1 MLNVLMFYIFLLG
14 AIVGSFLNVVALR
27 WGTKMSSVSGRSV
40 CFHCNKTLK
49 WFEVVPIMSFIFLRG
64 KCRSCKTRLS
74 ARYLVVEIL
83 TGLVF
88 VGAFI
93 RQYDL
98 WPIYGVMTNGLTY
111 SILFFFYYVVI
122 FSILIIIVLYD
133 IRHKIIPDELVYTFI
148 SLSVAK
154 LFLFIY
160 LTGFPI
166 SISNIFNLISPLA
179 LSLPFAALWYFS
191 NGRWIGFGDVKLLFG
206 IGALLG
212 FVCGLSAVV
221 LAFWLG
227 TLWVF
232 INWFYGVFFKHNNLG
247 WHSELPMAPFLVLA
261 VFLVFIW
268 HFDFFSLNLLLQ

>member
-1 MLNVLMFYIFLLG
+1 
-14 AIVGSFLNVVALR
+14 
-27 WGTKMSSVSGRSV
+27 
-40 CFHCNKTLK
+40 
-49 WFEVVPIMSFIFLRG
+49 MSFIFLRG
-64 KCRSCKTRLS
+64 KCRSCKTRFS
-74 ARYLVVEIL
+74 ARYLVVGIL

-191 NGRWIGFGDVKLLFG
+191 NGRWIGFGDVKL
-206 IGALLG
+206 
-212 FVCGLSAVV
+212 
-221 LAFWLG
+221 
-227 TLWVF
+227 
-232 INWFYGVFFKHNNLG
+232 
-247 WHSELPMAPFLVLA
+247 PLV
-261 VFLVFIW
+261 
-268 HFDFFSLNLLLQ
+268 S